1 MKPFAVFPLRR
12 MVLRAHLL
20 VDNPQMLE
28 ILDKIAIVI
37 TLVAMVVVTGWVFYY
52 YLTSLVLGIIDMSRG
67 GSGELGVAR
76 DTPVA
81 ADSAPAN

>member
-20 VDNPQMLE
+20 VEYSQMIE
-28 ILDKIAIVI
+28 IFDKIAIVV
-37 TLVAMVVVTGWVFYY
+37 TLVAMVVVTGWVMYY
-52 YLTSLVLGIIDMSRG
+52 YLTSLVLGIIDMARG
-67 GSGELGVAR
+67 GSGELGVAPA
-76 DTPVA
+76 TPVA

>member
-1 MKPFAVFPLRR
+1 MKPFAVFPRR
-12 MVLRAHLL
+12 RTVLRAHLL

-52 YLTSLVLGIIDMSRG
+52 YLTSLVLGIMDMARG
-67 GSGELGVAR
+67 GSGEIGVAR
-76 DTPVA
+76 STPVA
-81 ADSAPAN
+81 ADSTPAN